1 MISEGY
7 KQEVVVDLD
16 KLSTET
22 YTKGTDALVA
32 GIMEY
37 MQKKGYATGGF
48 DAYVSTK
55 VIAAAGVSSSASFEM
70 LVCAIT
76 NYFFNEGKL
85 EYGEYARA
93 GQYAEN
99 VYWKKASGLMDQM
112 ACAAGGPILL
122 DFSDKENISCE
133 KIAFSFEDMGCRLV
147 IVNTGKGHADLSE
160 EYSSI
165 PMSPIWRIFWHM

>member
-1 MISEGY
+1 
-7 KQEVVVDLD
+7 
-16 KLSTET
+16 
-22 YTKGTDALVA
+22 
-32 GIMEY
+32 

-76 NYFFNEGKL
+76 NHFFNEGKL

-147 IVNTGKGHADLSE
+147 IVNTGKGHADSARNILPFLWRCVKLQMLWCRPSLRVHHGE
-160 EYSSI
+160 SSC
-165 PMSPIWRIFWHM
+165 SC